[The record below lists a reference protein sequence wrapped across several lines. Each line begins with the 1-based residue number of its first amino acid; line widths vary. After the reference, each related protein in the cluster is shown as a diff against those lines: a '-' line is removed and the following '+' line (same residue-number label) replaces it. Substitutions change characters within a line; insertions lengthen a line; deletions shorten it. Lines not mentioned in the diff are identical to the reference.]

1 MLKQDFIN
9 KVKER
14 NKYEVRSF
22 LSNYLV
28 RNRDDFK
35 EALKYA
41 KSNMTNLMEKY
52 NDNGKP
58 FENNPENWTESYFD
72 DQRVYLKSNFCD
84 ERIEHLLEVATK
96 LFPENIVSKTSTTS
110 SSTSYSSRSTG
121 RKTTN
126 RKSSDDEIVPKIA
139 IIGGSVI
146 AIAGVG
152 FAVTKYLSLKASL
165 ATIGIGVGAVTYG
178 VTYLY
183 NKNN

>member
-9 KVKER
+9 KVKEG

-52 NDNGKP
+52 NDSGKP
-58 FENNPENWTESYFD
+58 FKNNPENWTESYFD

-84 ERIEHLLEVATK
+84 ERIEHLLKVAAK

-110 SSTSYSSRSTG
+110 SSTSYSSGSTS
-121 RKTTN
+121 RKTTS
-126 RKSSDDEIVPKIA
+126 RKKSDDDMVPKIA
-139 IIGGSVI
+139 IGTGAV
-146 AIAGVG
+146 IAGVG
-152 FAVTKYLSLKASL
+152 LLTLKVSLIA
-165 ATIGIGVGAVTYG
+165 VGAVVAVGGAVYK
-178 VTYLY
+178 Y
-183 NKNN
+183 NKDN

>member
-84 ERIEHLLEVATK
+84 ERIEHLL
-96 LFPENIVSKTSTTS
+96 
-110 SSTSYSSRSTG
+110 
-121 RKTTN
+121 
-126 RKSSDDEIVPKIA
+126 
-139 IIGGSVI
+139 
-146 AIAGVG
+146 
-152 FAVTKYLSLKASL
+152 
-165 ATIGIGVGAVTYG
+165 
-178 VTYLY
+178 
-183 NKNN
+183 

>member
-9 KVKER
+9 KVKEG

-52 NDNGKP
+52 NNDNGKP
-58 FENNPENWTESYFD
+58 FENNSENWNEAYFNE
-72 DQRVYLKSNFCD
+72 QKVYMMTNFCD
-84 ERIEHLLEVATK
+84 ERIEHLLKVAAK

-110 SSTSYSSRSTG
+110 SSTSYSSGSTS
-121 RKTTN
+121 RKTTS
-126 RKSSDDEIVPKIA
+126 RKKSDDDMVPKIA
-139 IIGGSVI
+139 IGTGAV
-146 AIAGVG
+146 IAGVG
-152 FAVTKYLSLKASL
+152 LLTLKVSLIA
-165 ATIGIGVGAVTYG
+165 VGAVVAVGGAVYK
-178 VTYLY
+178 Y
-183 NKNN
+183 NKDN

>member
-72 DQRVYLKSNFCD
+72 AQRVYLKSNFCD

-126 RKSSDDEIVPKIA
+126 RKSSDDDIVPKVV
-139 IIGGSVI
+139 IGTGAV
-146 AIAGVG
+146 IAGVG
-152 FAVTKYLSLKASL
+152 LLTLKVSLIA
-165 ATIGIGVGAVTYG
+165 VGAVVAVGG
-178 VTYLY
+178 VVYKY
-183 NKNN
+183 NKDN